1 MKHHSTYRY
10 LLLEPSYL
18 LRTNLI
24 HMLRELRPTWTTL
37 GFCEHSVQV
46 QQGMRMNPD
55 FILAG
60 SHLSDG
66 ECIDTLQRHA
76 SHTPTIL
83 YTHLI
88 DESKVRTSLPN
99 LVKFIYE
106 PVSREDMSEAATL
119 IEDFIEVQK
128 QII

>member
-1 MKHHSTYRY
+1 
-10 LLLEPSYL
+10 
-18 LRTNLI
+18 
-24 HMLRELRPTWTTL
+24 MLK
-37 GFCEHSVQV
+37 
-46 QQGMRMNPD
+46 PD

-66 ECIDTLQRHA
+66 ECIDTLQKHA
-76 SHTPTIL
+76 PHIPTIL

-106 PVSREDMSEAATL
+106 PVSREEMMDAASL
-119 IEDFIEVQK
+119 IEEYIEDKRQR